1 MRNLAISAVVA
12 TVGLF
17 ALAGCAAPNDPHEA
31 YFQHQSQL
39 TADVDKHVFMEGV
52 HNILMDDKPTHLSP
66 FINE

>member
-1 MRNLAISAVVA
+1 MRKLVISAAVA

-17 ALAGCAAPNDPHEA
+17 ALGGCGAPDPHEA

-39 TADVDKHVFMEGV
+39 TMEVDKHVFMEGV
-52 HNILMDDKPTHLSP
+52 HNILMDDRPTHLSQ

>member
-1 MRNLAISAVVA
+1 MRKLVISAAVA

-17 ALAGCAAPNDPHEA
+17 ALAGCAASDPHEV
-31 YFQHQSQL
+31 YMERQSHL
-39 TADVDKHVFMEGV
+39 TYEVDKHVIVEGI